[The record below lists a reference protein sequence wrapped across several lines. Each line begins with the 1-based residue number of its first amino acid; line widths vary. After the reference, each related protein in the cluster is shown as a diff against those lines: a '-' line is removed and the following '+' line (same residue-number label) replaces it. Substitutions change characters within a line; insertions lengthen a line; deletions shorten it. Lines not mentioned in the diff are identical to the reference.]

1 MMFAKLEDAAAF
13 FESNAQHCLAL
24 WIEARWPHGIH
35 CPRCYTKQ
43 VFRFTLPSDGS
54 HIKCPVCGYS
64 FNSFTGSIL
73 PSMKLS
79 LPHCLTLMW
88 NAVQKKPR
96 SVHGLV
102 KVLLVSTDTIRHAN
116 SLVKEVKNKVQRS
129 WSRKH
134 CHKFFALMDACST
147 YYVPPLG
154 RAATESEFE
163 FPCATSWN

>member
-35 CPRCYTKQ
+35 CPRCYKKDY
-43 VFRFTLPSDGS
+43 FHLPSDGR
-54 HIKCPVCGYS
+54 HVDCPVCGYS

-79 LPHCLTLMW
+79 LPHCLTLIW
-88 NAVQKKPR
+88 NAVQKKPK
-96 SVHGLV
+96 SVPGLV
-102 KVLLVSTDTIRHAN
+102 RVLLVSRDTIGPAN
-116 SLVKEVKNKVQRS
+116 SLVKEVKNKVHSR

-154 RAATESEFE
+154 RAATESELYDYSDV
-163 FPCATSWN
+163 C